1 MLHNSNVPT
10 LCYRSPETHTNQPQ
24 VVGVAPTTA
33 ELYGVE
39 EEELY
44 NMDGLV
50 SADETL
56 DSLSEEGMQTGE

>member
-10 LCYRSPETHTNQPQ
+10 LCYRSPETHTNQPH
-24 VVGVAPTTA
+24 VAGIALDTA
-33 ELYGVE
+33 EVYGVR

-44 NMDGLV
+44 NMDTLV

-56 DSLSEEGMQTGE
+56 DSLSEEGMQAGE

>member
-10 LCYRSPETHTNQPQ
+10 LCYRSPKTHTNQSQ
-24 VVGVAPTTA
+24 VAGIALDTA
-33 ELYGVE
+33 EVFGVG

-56 DSLSEEGMQTGE
+56 DSLSEEGMQAGE